1 MTSYSDRFSS
11 QEEYRHEVQELAK
24 FINNNHLCNS
34 ASEAELLL
42 ASEHIKEDEVDSLQ
56 ASIRSELFR
65 RVFEASVH
73 IPKSPILGQYYDAK
87 CISQI
92 FQYERC
98 LEPVS
103 LEMKYTLPVDN
114 YYTNVVVYNSGIAAI
129 HGVLEVLS
137 LLSGE
142 KRYHLYHRV
151 SYYETLLLFNFF
163 SHSFVDDEL
172 CPDVMFFELV
182 EYNGDNTENEL
193 ETICDKIN
201 NSDNTTYVIVDVTL
215 TPCFDV
221 SEMTKLIKKDSIVLF
236 FVESNLKIG
245 QEGLELANCGILR
258 FYSQNEIVVQRL
270 KSFLVNQRTISGT
283 TIPYPSALML
293 YSTKFDTKKYAQAI
307 CKKTELLTELI
318 PSEYRVYSSKYYRC
332 PIFFLEHDDWTKQEY
347 DELKKEILDALSRNN
362 LPGYEGSSFGLRKM
376 RFEIINMYGVDRYR
390 IKVSSGVYF
399 SEGIEVFLDTLAKLG

>member
-307 CKKTELLTELI
+307 CKK
-318 PSEYRVYSSKYYRC
+318 
-332 PIFFLEHDDWTKQEY
+332 
-347 DELKKEILDALSRNN
+347 N
-362 LPGYEGSSFGLRKM
+362 G
-376 RFEIINMYGVDRYR
+376 IINGIDSLR
-390 IKVSSGVYF
+390 ISSLFFKILSMPYF
-399 SEGIEVFLDTLAKLG
+399 FPGT